1 MNKYIFLTN
10 EGYTYESNSESVEPD
25 NENAQVIGIVAGNNE
40 NEAFDKLLK
49 EYEDLKNSNFNEIY
63 CYKLSTDFNIKY
75 FIKKKFLVK

>member
-40 NEAFDKLLK
+40 NEAFDKLL
-49 EYEDLKNSNFNEIY
+49 EENEDLKNSNFNEIY

-75 FIKKKFLVK
+75 FYIKNKNI

>member
-40 NEAFDKLLK
+40 NDAFDKLLK
-49 EYEDLKNSNFNEIY
+49 ECEDLKNSNFNEIY

-75 FIKKKFLVK
+75 FYLKNKNI